1 MKPIAILTAVALTCL
16 VILVPLARPQAAV
29 RQPLPLRYVLR
40 PGDTLT
46 LQYRLTPD
54 LNQTVVVQPD
64 GFISVNVAGDL
75 KVAGLTVPE
84 AHELI
89 VHKDEVSLNKPELN
103 LILEEFTHPSIVIAG
118 EVAKPGQIELKEHT
132 TALSAVLLA
141 GGFTGDAQTGQ
152 VLLFRKVDDERLEVT
167 KLDLSDFRRT
177 SRMKH
182 DMGLQPGD
190 MLLVPRDKV
199 TKIEHYI
206 RIIDFGAFV
215 NPLQTLQ

>member
-1 MKPIAILTAVALTCL
+1 MKILLTAMAAFLLWTTV
-16 VILVPLARPQAAV
+16 LASCAQTGI
-29 RQPLPLRYVLR
+29 RQPMAVRYVLR

-54 LNQTVVVQPD
+54 LNQTIVVQPD

-75 KVAGLTVPE
+75 RVAGLTIPE

-89 VHKDEVSLNKPELN
+89 VHKEEATLNKPELN

-118 EVAKPGQIELKEHT
+118 EVLKPGQIELKEHT
-132 TALSAVLLA
+132 TALGAVMLA
-141 GGFTGDAQTGQ
+141 GGFTESAKTGQ
-152 VLLFRKVDDERLEVT
+152 VLLFRKVDDQRLEVT
-167 KLDLSDFRRT
+167 KLNLTRLHSASELKNDVT
-177 SRMKH
+177 
-182 DMGLQPGD
+182 LQPGD
-190 MLLVPRDKV
+190 MILVTRDKV
-199 TKIEHYI
+199 SRIEHYI